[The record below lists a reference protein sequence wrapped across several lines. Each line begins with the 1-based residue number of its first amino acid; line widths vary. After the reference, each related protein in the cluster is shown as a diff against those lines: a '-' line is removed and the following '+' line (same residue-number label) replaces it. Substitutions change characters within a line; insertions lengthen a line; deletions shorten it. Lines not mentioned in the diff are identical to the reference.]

1 MDGLAPTSQAVE
13 RTVLEYKILHL
24 LKANG
29 LKEGINLGITHSM
42 LNR

>member
-29 LKEGINLGITHSM
+29 LKEGITHSI